1 MSRIKSPFRFFVFL
15 ALLSS
20 SFGVNAQFDHEPTL
34 PNLEGQELRDA
45 LVDNFKTG
53 TVLTY
58 AQARDTFMRNMDAV
72 NGQLECVYTGFT
84 VTLSP
89 NGDPTTEAFD
99 QGINTEHTYPRSKG
113 AAEGSN
119 AYSDMHHLFPT
130 KVNANSDRG
139 SLIFI
144 ESPDN
149 STDRWYLDGDVRN
162 SKPTSNIDA
171 YSEWKSNEGF
181 EPREKHKGDV
191 ARAYF
196 YFYTMYRS
204 QADNAAPNFFEL
216 QRETMCDWHFQDP
229 VDEKEWNRNEMI
241 ATYQDDKRNPF
252 ILDCRLARLYCDD
265 IEGYC
270 TSVNTNEQSQKQ
282 IHSVPNP
289 TRSYVHLNKPNG
301 QPVTVDIINLMGV
314 TVDAYTYGQ
323 DATEVILEVVDL
335 PHGIYV
341 VAMKDID
348 DNVIAVSK
356 FIKI

>member
-1 MSRIKSPFRFFVFL
+1 MRRSRISLYFL
-15 ALLSS
+15 VTITLLTSA
-20 SFGVNAQFDHEPTL
+20 FGVNAQFDHEPTL
-34 PNLEGQELRDA
+34 PNLNGEELRDA
-45 LVDNFKTG
+45 LVSNFKTN

-72 NGQLECVYTGFT
+72 DGKLECVYTGFT
-84 VTLSP
+84 VTLTP

-149 STDRWYLDGDVRN
+149 STDRWYLNNDVRT

-181 EPREKHKGDV
+181 EPREQHKGDV

-196 YFYTMYRS
+196 YFYTMYKS

-229 VDEKEWNRNEMI
+229 VDEKEWNRNQMI
-241 ATYQDDKRNPF
+241 ATYQDDKPNPF
-252 ILDCRLARLYCDD
+252 ILDCRLARLYCAD

-270 TSVNTNEQSQKQ
+270 TSVATEDQVQKTVQ
-282 IHSVPNP
+282 SVPNP
-289 TRSYVHLNKPNG
+289 TRSFVHINKPDG
-301 QPVTVDIINLMGV
+301 QPVKVDIINLMGMQV
-314 TVDAYTYGQ
+314 NAYTYGQ
-323 DATEVILEVVDL
+323 DANEVILEVMDL
-335 PHGIYV
+335 PNGIYLV
-341 VAMKDID
+341 SMKDTD
-348 DNVIAVSK
+348 GRVIAVSK